1 MSIKAIEKSLYDFL
15 CEEFKEAES
24 QIQIFRGALPI
35 RRYSE
40 IDKNSGQRKPLF
52 PCVTLRLLNSRQVI
66 EGMDSYDCDATFE
79 IIVGTKNEDYI
90 DNLYRCEEIR
100 KKLLGKVYDENG
112 WAIREDKEFKY
123 DLYSDEFG
131 DFIFSRITFT
141 VWDYPVEP
149 EILKEE

>member
-1 MSIKAIEKSLYDFL
+1 MSIKVIEKSLYDFL
-15 CEEFKEAES
+15 CEEFKDTDY
-24 QIQIFRGALPI
+24 QIFREALPV
-35 RRYSE
+35 RRYGE
-40 IDKNSGQRKPLF
+40 IDKNTGQKKPFF
-52 PCVTLRLLNSRQVI
+52 PCVTLRALSSRQVT
-66 EGMDSYDCDATFE
+66 EGMGSYDCDATFE

-90 DNLYRCEEIR
+90 DNLYKGEEIR
-100 KKLLGKVYDENG
+100 SKLLTKIYDERG

-123 DLYSDEFG
+123 DLYCDEFG